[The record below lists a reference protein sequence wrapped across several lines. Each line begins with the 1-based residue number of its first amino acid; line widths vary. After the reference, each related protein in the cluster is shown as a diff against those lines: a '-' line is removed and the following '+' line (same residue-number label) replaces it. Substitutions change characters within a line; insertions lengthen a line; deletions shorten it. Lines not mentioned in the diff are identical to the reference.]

1 MSERS
6 ITFAQAI
13 NEALIQGMT
22 EDPNVYIMGEGVP
35 DPKGIFGTT
44 TGLRDKFGE
53 NRVLDMPVAEN
64 GMTGVAIGSAIMGMR
79 PVLTHQRVDFALL
92 AMDQMVNQAAKWH
105 YMFGGQHSVPLVIRL
120 IVGRGWGQGPQHSQS
135 LQAWFAHIPG
145 LKVVMPTTPQDA
157 KGLLLASIR
166 DNNPVI
172 FLEHRW
178 LHNIS
183 DRVKSENYD
192 TPLGKARIS
201 REGEDLTIV
210 STSYMTL
217 EALRVAEWLEKA
229 GVSTEVVDVRSLRPL
244 DTETIVNSVEKTGKL
259 LVTDTGWTNYG
270 VTAEIMALVTEQ
282 AFSKLKCAPRRVA
295 LPDVPTPTSHAVA
308 QYYYPRAT
316 DLYRVACDLLEID
329 YQCPETPLKSTQ
341 LDVPDKTF
349 TGPF

>member
-35 DPKGIFGTT
+35 APKGIFGTT

-79 PVLTHQRVDFALL
+79 PILTHQRVDFALL

-105 YMFGGQHSVPLVIRL
+105 YMFGGKHIVPLVIRL

-135 LQAWFAHIPG
+135 LQSWFAHIPG

-166 DNNPVI
+166 DDNPVI

-259 LVTDTGWTNYG
+259 LVTDTGWTKEKFLSELCSQKSG
-270 VTAEIMALVTEQ
+270 LPARCWQDPQAQFLV
-282 AFSKLKCAPRRVA
+282 F
-295 LPDVPTPTSHAVA
+295 TS
-308 QYYYPRAT
+308 
-316 DLYRVACDLLEID
+316 E
-329 YQCPETPLKSTQ
+329 E
-341 LDVPDKTF
+341 F
-349 TGPF
+349 